1 MNAPAVHLVRLDV
14 GGEARWAVRTQ
25 VGDAPMRVGI
35 DDLLRLSLDEARAV
49 VASAVPAAGLGGAL
63 LPPVDS
69 QEVWGTG
76 VTYERSRAGRVAES
90 TDGGIY
96 DRVYLARRPEIF
108 FKATAQRVVGDGQ
121 PVGIRADSPW
131 NAPEPELGLVLNAAG
146 EIFGYVVGDDVSSR
160 SIEGEN
166 PLYLTQAKVYERS
179 CALGPGIVP
188 AWAAPARPFDITLR
202 VQRGRGR
209 LRGVDEHRKH
219 HPSVRGPGRLADGRA
234 RLPGR
239 RGPTH
244 RHGHR
249 AGGVFQSPRGGR
261 RDHRYSR
268 HRHPHQ
274 SGRPRRP
281 GSRPGAIM
289 TVRQER
295 HGPGDTQPE
304 ELNQQ
309 IGAAVAAAHMLIGSR
324 PSDRAA
330 WLEQLATRLDAAA
343 DDLVPL
349 AAQETHLGLDR
360 LQGELKRTTF
370 QLRLFAE
377 VLRDGSFLQ
386 ATIDHANPAWP
397 MGPRPDLR
405 RMLRP
410 IGPVAVYAA
419 SNFPFAF
426 SVAGG
431 DTASALAAGCPVL
444 LKANPS
450 HPKLSAAT
458 GEGVRR
464 AGRGGSAG
472 GDLRYG
478 DGLRDGIALV
488 KDPRIR
494 AASFTGSLRGGRALF
509 DLAVSRPEPIPF
521 YGELGSVNPAFV
533 APDAAAQRADDVA
546 AGFVGSMSLGNGQ
559 FCTKPG
565 LLFVPAGSGL
575 EHRVAALAGARP
587 AAPMLSEHIRSGYS
601 EALAQLA
608 ERPGVRVIAGKP
620 RPEGD
625 PAPTVLAT
633 TVSDLLAD
641 SEAMTQE
648 CFGPAALVV
657 SYGSEDEL
665 LAAARVFDGQLT
677 ATIHSSSQEPVTSAL
692 LEVLTERVGRVV
704 WNGWPTGV
712 SVTYAQHHGGPY
724 PATTSVQTTSVG
736 TAAIDRFLRPV
747 T

>member
-1 MNAPAVHLVRLDV
+1 
-14 GGEARWAVRTQ
+14 
-25 VGDAPMRVGI
+25 MR
-35 DDLLRLSLDEARAV
+35 
-49 VASAVPAAGLGGAL
+49 
-63 LPPVDS
+63 
-69 QEVWGTG
+69 Q
-76 VTYERSRAGRVAES
+76 
-90 TDGGIY
+90 
-96 DRVYLARRPEIF
+96 
-108 FKATAQRVVGDGQ
+108 
-121 PVGIRADSPW
+121 
-131 NAPEPELGLVLNAAG
+131 
-146 EIFGYVVGDDVSSR
+146 
-160 SIEGEN
+160 
-166 PLYLTQAKVYERS
+166 
-179 CALGPGIVP
+179 
-188 AWAAPARPFDITLR
+188 
-202 VQRGRGR
+202 
-209 LRGVDEHRKH
+209 
-219 HPSVRGPGRLADGRA
+219 
-234 RLPGR
+234 
-239 RGPTH
+239 
-244 RHGHR
+244 
-249 AGGVFQSPRGGR
+249 
-261 RDHRYSR
+261 
-268 HRHPHQ
+268 
-274 SGRPRRP
+274 
-281 GSRPGAIM
+281 
-289 TVRQER
+289 QER
-295 HGPGDTQPE
+295 QGPGDTPPE
-304 ELNQQ
+304 ELDRL
-309 IGAAVAAAHMLIGSR
+309 IGAGAEAARVLVGSR
-324 PSDRAA
+324 PADRAA

-410 IGPVAVYAA
+410 LGPVAVYAA

-450 HPKLSAAT
+450 HPELSAAT
-458 GEGVRR
+458 GAKVSDALAEAGAPEGIFAAVM
-464 AGRGGSAG
+464 GFET
-472 GDLRYG
+472 
-478 DGLRDGIALV
+478 GIALV

-533 APDAAAQRADDVA
+533 TPDACAQRADDVA

-575 EHRVAALAGARP
+575 EDRVAALAGARP

-608 ERPGVRVIAGKP
+608 ERPGVRVIAGKA

-657 SYGSEDEL
+657 SYGSEAEL
-665 LAAARVFDGQLT
+665 LTAARVLDGQLT
-677 ATIHSSSQEPVTSAL
+677 ATIHSSGPEPVTSAL
-692 LEVLTERVGRVV
+692 LEVLTERGGRVV

-747 T
+747 TYQDAPDDVLPPPLKEDNPWHLPRRVDGMLQPV